1 MPRQTGGEAVVQ
13 SLSSE
18 GVKVIFGIPGTHGLA
33 LFDALHDNPGI
44 RRIITRHEQGAAFM
58 ADGYARA
65 SGEAGVCLTAT
76 GPGVINSLSAMG
88 TAFIDSSP
96 VLNIFTQIP
105 SIDIGKTKGY
115 LHEVRDQLPLV
126 ADLTGWSARA
136 ESVSQIPWLVRD
148 AMGHMR
154 NGRTTP
160 TAIEVPRDILDS
172 SGDAP
177 TLSPIPK
184 VRDAGDPFQVSEAAK
199 ALLQAKRPFIWAGGG
214 VVSSQASQELLEL
227 AELIEAPVFTTIM
240 GIGSIPGNHPLHLG
254 NRAINDSVQ
263 AYFDSCD
270 MMLVVGSRFS
280 HIETADLAMRFP
292 KQIVRIDVD
301 PAETGRNYPANI
313 NVVGDAKIVLTQI
326 LDTFTS
332 EQKSLKRVSRAAEV
346 AELKGRVRTGLVNRS
361 QEAVALFDEVVS
373 VMPDDSIIANDV
385 TTFAYWAW
393 SLLEVQEP
401 RKYLY
406 PWGFGTLGFGMPAAL
421 GAKVACPDKQVL
433 AVAGDGGFMFTGTE
447 LATAVQFDINVVT
460 LIVNDNCFGVL
471 EPQQEARF
479 GRTIMTKLKNPDFAA
494 MARSFGAHGVCVDR
508 IDKVGP
514 ALSEAFALNKPAVVE
529 LKIDIPD
536 PFDW

>member
-1 MPRQTGGEAVVQ
+1 MPRQTGGEAIVQ

-18 GVKVIFGIPGTHGLA
+18 GVKVVFGIPGTHGLA
-33 LFDALHDNPGI
+33 LFDALHDNPEI

-65 SGEAGVCLTAT
+65 SGEVGVCLTAT
-76 GPGVINSLSAMG
+76 GPGLINSLSAMG

-105 SIDIGKTKGY
+105 SVDIGQTKGY

-126 ADLTGWSARA
+126 ADLTGWSARV
-136 ESVSQIPWLVRD
+136 ESVSQIPWLMRD

-160 TAIEVPRDILDS
+160 AAIEVPRDILDS

-177 TLSPIPK
+177 ALSPTPK
-184 VRDAGDPFQVSEAAK
+184 VRDAGDLFQVSEAAE

-263 AYFDSCD
+263 DYFDSCD
-270 MMLVVGSRFS
+270 MVLVVGSRFS
-280 HIETADLAMRFP
+280 HIETADLAMRLP

-313 NVVGDAKIVLTQI
+313 NVVGDAKIVLNQI
-326 LDTFTS
+326 LDTFTP
-332 EQKSLKRVSRAAEV
+332 EQKSIKRASRVSEV
-346 AELKGRVRTGLVNRS
+346 AELKSQVRAGLVNRS
-361 QEAVALFDEVVS
+361 EEAVALFDEVMS
-373 VMPDDSIIANDV
+373 VMPDDSILANDV

-421 GAKVACPDKQVL
+421 GAKVACPNKQVL
-433 AVAGDGGFMFTGTE
+433 AVVGDGGFMFTGTE

-460 LIVNDNCFGVL
+460 LIVNDSCFGVL

-508 IDKVGP
+508 IDQVGP
-514 ALSEAFALNKPAVVE
+514 ALTEAFDLNKPAVIE
-529 LKIDIPD
+529 LQIDIPD

>member
-1 MPRQTGGEAVVQ
+1 
-13 SLSSE
+13 
-18 GVKVIFGIPGTHGLA
+18 
-33 LFDALHDNPGI
+33 
-44 RRIITRHEQGAAFM
+44 
-58 ADGYARA
+58 
-65 SGEAGVCLTAT
+65 
-76 GPGVINSLSAMG
+76 
-88 TAFIDSSP
+88 
-96 VLNIFTQIP
+96 
-105 SIDIGKTKGY
+105 
-115 LHEVRDQLPLV
+115 
-126 ADLTGWSARA
+126 
-136 ESVSQIPWLVRD
+136 
-148 AMGHMR
+148 
-154 NGRTTP
+154 
-160 TAIEVPRDILDS
+160 
-172 SGDAP
+172 
-177 TLSPIPK
+177 
-184 VRDAGDPFQVSEAAK
+184 
-199 ALLQAKRPFIWAGGG
+199 
-214 VVSSQASQELLEL
+214 
-227 AELIEAPVFTTIM
+227 
-240 GIGSIPGNHPLHLG
+240 
-254 NRAINDSVQ
+254 DSVQ
-263 AYFDSCD
+263 AYFDTCD
-270 MMLVVGSRFS
+270 MVLVVGSRFS

-313 NVVGDAKIVLTQI
+313 NVVGDAKVVLSQI

-332 EQKSLKRVSRAAEV
+332 EQKSIKRASRVAEV
-346 AELKGRVRTGLVNRS
+346 AELKGQVRTGLVNRS

-494 MARSFGAHGVCVDR
+494 MA
-508 IDKVGP
+508 
-514 ALSEAFALNKPAVVE
+514 
-529 LKIDIPD
+529 
-536 PFDW
+536 

>member
-65 SGEAGVCLTAT
+65 SGEVGVCLTAT

-105 SIDIGKTKGY
+105 SGDIGQTKGY

-177 TLSPIPK
+177 VLSSTPK
-184 VRDAGDPFQVSEAAK
+184 VRDVGDTFQVSEAAE

-263 AYFDSCD
+263 TYFDSCD
-270 MMLVVGSRFS
+270 MVLVVGSRFS
-280 HIETADLAMRFP
+280 HIETADLAMRLP

-313 NVVGDAKIVLTQI
+313 NVVGDAKIVLSQI
-326 LDTFTS
+326 LDTFTA
-332 EQKSLKRVSRAAEV
+332 EQKSIKRASRAGEV
-346 AELKGRVRTGLVNRS
+346 AELKGMVRSGLVNRS
-361 QEAVALFDEVVS
+361 EEAVALFDEVVS

-393 SLLEVQEP
+393 SLLEVKEP

-421 GAKVACPDKQVL
+421 GAKVACPEKQVL
-433 AVAGDGGFMFTGTE
+433 AVAGDGGFMFTATE

-479 GRTIMTKLKNPDFAA
+479 GRTMMTKLKNPDFAA
-494 MARSFGAHGVCVDR
+494 MARSFGAHGVCVDS

-514 ALSEAFALNKPAVVE
+514 ALSEAFALNKPSVVE